1 MNHYEKTSNLKIRF
15 YWDSFEL
22 KTNLLFQ
29 FIPKDKIIEEIILR
43 EFSQEDKNKIYNIF
57 NYYLINELNN
67 LDNCLTT

>member
-57 NYYLINELNN
+57 NDYLINDLNN